1 MGTATVAPSY
11 ANSAPPGQP
20 GLSRKQVVAVGI
32 GNFMEWF
39 DFAIYGYFAAII
51 GSIYF
56 PSDATGV
63 SLLSSLAVFAVGF
76 VSRPFGALILGPIG
90 DRFGRKTVLMITV
103 FGMGVFTTLIGLLPG
118 YNTIGITAPILLVV
132 LRFLQGMM
140 VGGEWSAAGIFLV
153 ESAPAN
159 RRATAAS
166 VVTFTAGIAFLLGT
180 ATAAAINATLT
191 EAQVY
196 SWGWRVPFVLS
207 IVMTFIAVFIRRK
220 LNDTPV
226 YHELQEKKA
235 NNTLERVSSKDKLNA
250 FVLSFAFSAL
260 FLVSLYYFITY
271 ANNHLVS
278 ILGMSKT
285 SALWLC
291 SASLVVYCI
300 LHPLVGRFS
309 DHYGRRKLAL
319 FAAAGLTVMAYPIF
333 IMMNSG
339 KPALILLGLIIM
351 AFLVAISAVM
361 NVVLLV
367 EVFPA
372 SIRSTGAALGHNV
385 SSALL
390 AGPGPFI
397 AAALIQYTGNPNVP
411 AWYLA
416 AVSLLCF
423 LILYTRLPETK
434 NVDLSAG

>member
-1 MGTATVAPSY
+1 MGITAAPRHG
-11 ANSAPPGQP
+11 AAAVPGRP
-20 GLSRKQVVAVGI
+20 GLNRKQVVAVGI

-56 PSDATGV
+56 PSDAAGV

-76 VSRPFGALILGPIG
+76 MSRPFGALILGPIG
-90 DRFGRKTVLMITV
+90 DRFGRKIVLMITV

-118 YNTIGITAPILLVV
+118 YATIGIAAPILLVI

-159 RRATAAS
+159 RRASAAS
-166 VVTFTAGIAFLLGT
+166 VVTFTAGIAFLAGT
-180 ATAAAINATLT
+180 ATAAAISTALSDEQLIN
-191 EAQVY
+191 
-196 SWGWRVPFVLS
+196 WGWRLPFVLS
-207 IVMTFIAVFIRRK
+207 IVMTFVAVFIRRK
-220 LNDTPV
+220 LSDTPV

-235 NNTLERVSSKDKLNA
+235 NNTLERVSRKDKFNA
-250 FVLSFAFSAL
+250 FLLSFAFSAL

-291 SASLVVYCI
+291 SISLVVYCV

-309 DHYGRRKLAL
+309 DRHGRRKPAL
-319 FAAAGLTVMAYPIF
+319 FAALGLTVMAYPVF
-333 IMMNSG
+333 LMLNSG
-339 KPALILLGLIIM
+339 KTGLILLGLIIL
-351 AFLVAISAVM
+351 AFLVSISAVM

-416 AVSLLCF
+416 AVSLVCF
-423 LILYTRLPETK
+423 LILYTRLPETRDI
-434 NVDLSAG
+434 DLSAG

>member
-1 MGTATVAPSY
+1 MGTATVAPSR

-118 YNTIGITAPILLVV
+118 YDTIGITAPILLVV

-159 RRATAAS
+159 RRASAAS
-166 VVTFTAGIAFLLGT
+166 VVTFTAGVAFLLGT

-333 IMMNSG
+333 VMMNSG

-416 AVSLLCF
+416 AVSLVCF

>member
-1 MGTATVAPSY
+1 MGTATVAPQH
-11 ANSAPPGQP
+11 ANAAPPGQP
-20 GLSRKQVVAVGI
+20 GLSKKQVVAVGI

-56 PSDATGV
+56 PSDAAGV

-76 VSRPFGALILGPIG
+76 ISRPFGALILGPIG

-118 YNTIGITAPILLVV
+118 YGTIGILAPILLVV

-153 ESAPAN
+153 ESAPSN
-159 RRATAAS
+159 RRASAAS
-166 VVTFTAGIAFLLGT
+166 VVTFTAGVAFLMGT
-180 ATAAAINATLT
+180 ATAAAINANLT

-235 NNTLERVSSKDKLNA
+235 NNTLKPVPRKDKLNA

-278 ILGMSKT
+278 VLGMSKT

-333 IMMNSG
+333 VMMNSG
-339 KPALILLGLIIM
+339 KPALILLGLTIM

-416 AVSLLCF
+416 GVSLVCF

-434 NVDLSAG
+434 NVNLSAG

>member
-1 MGTATVAPSY
+1 
-11 ANSAPPGQP
+11 
-20 GLSRKQVVAVGI
+20 
-32 GNFMEWF
+32 
-39 DFAIYGYFAAII
+39 
-51 GSIYF
+51 
-56 PSDATGV
+56 
-63 SLLSSLAVFAVGF
+63 
-76 VSRPFGALILGPIG
+76 
-90 DRFGRKTVLMITV
+90 
-103 FGMGVFTTLIGLLPG
+103 
-118 YNTIGITAPILLVV
+118 V

-153 ESAPAN
+153 ESAPSN

-235 NNTLERVSSKDKLNA
+235 NNTLERVSSKDKFNA

-319 FAAAGLTVMAYPIF
+319 FAAAGLTIMAYPIF

-416 AVSLLCF
+416 AVSLVCF

>member
-1 MGTATVAPSY
+1 MGTATVAPSH
-11 ANSAPPGQP
+11 AKSPPPGQP
-20 GLSRKQVVAVGI
+20 GLSKKQVVAVGI

-56 PSDATGV
+56 PSDAAGV

-118 YNTIGITAPILLVV
+118 YDTIGITAPILLVV

-153 ESAPAN
+153 ESAPSN
-159 RRATAAS
+159 RRASAAS

-235 NNTLERVSSKDKLNA
+235 NNTLERVSSKDKFNA

-319 FAAAGLTVMAYPIF
+319 FAAAGLTIMAYPIF

-416 AVSLLCF
+416 AVSLVCF

>member
-1 MGTATVAPSY
+1 MGTATVAPSR

-118 YNTIGITAPILLVV
+118 YDTIGTTAPILLVV

-159 RRATAAS
+159 RRASAAS

-180 ATAAAINATLT
+180 ATAAAINATLS

-333 IMMNSG
+333 VMMNSG

-416 AVSLLCF
+416 AVSLVCF

>member
-1 MGTATVAPSY
+1 
-11 ANSAPPGQP
+11 
-20 GLSRKQVVAVGI
+20 
-32 GNFMEWF
+32 MEWF

>member
-1 MGTATVAPSY
+1 MGTATVAPSR

-118 YNTIGITAPILLVV
+118 YDTIGITAPILLVV

-159 RRATAAS
+159 RRASAAS
-166 VVTFTAGIAFLLGT
+166 VVTFTAGIAFLMGT
-180 ATAAAINATLT
+180 ATAAAINANLT

-235 NNTLERVSSKDKLNA
+235 NNTLEPVSSKDKLNA

-285 SALWLC
+285 TALWLC

-333 IMMNSG
+333 LMMNSG
-339 KPALILLGLIIM
+339 HYGLILLGLTIM

-416 AVSLLCF
+416 AVSLVCF

>member
-1 MGTATVAPSY
+1 MGTATVAPSR

-159 RRATAAS
+159 RRASAAS
-166 VVTFTAGIAFLLGT
+166 VVTFTAGVAFLLGT

-333 IMMNSG
+333 VMMNSG

-416 AVSLLCF
+416 AVSLVCF